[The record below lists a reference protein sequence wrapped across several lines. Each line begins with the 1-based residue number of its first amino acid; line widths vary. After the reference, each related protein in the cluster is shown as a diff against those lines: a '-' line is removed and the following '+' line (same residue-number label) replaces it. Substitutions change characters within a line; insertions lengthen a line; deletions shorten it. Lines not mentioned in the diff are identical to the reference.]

1 MKRNNIITTVVF
13 LVLVGALTVASMV
26 NPVRQYSETENRTL
40 AQLPKFSFKALFSE
54 NDDEKYTLKYE
65 EFITDQF
72 VFRDAWITV
81 KNYAELALGKKDSGG
96 VYFGKDGYLIEK
108 HELDKDRLESN
119 IEYLKALIDNAGSQ
133 YNVRV
138 LIAPTASLMLS
149 DKLPAFAPVW
159 NQEALLDRLAE
170 FEGFVDVRDILK
182 KHLLDT
188 PATDPDR
195 LYYRTDHHWTT
206 LGAYYAYFMLC
217 DSLGFDSTPFEEFTK
232 TVLSDE
238 FYGTL
243 ASKVNIK
250 TKPDVLYTLDTSLP
264 LSVTYNRGTPD
275 ERVTDT
281 LYELRHLDTRSKYSV
296 FLNENQP
303 MVEINTSNKNGRTLL
318 LIKDSYA
325 HCMVPMLVNNYENIL
340 ILDLRG
346 AKGGIISNFIPMF
359 EELGYSIDDIV
370 VLYNAENFTEDK
382 NLAWLAR

>member
-13 LVLVGALTVASMV
+13 CALIGTLTVASMV
-26 NPVRQYSETENRTL
+26 NPVREFSETENRTL
-40 AQLPKFSFKALFSE
+40 AQRPKFSFDALFAE
-54 NDDEKYTLKYE
+54 KDEDKYTLKYE

-72 VFRDAWITV
+72 VGRDAWITV

-108 HELDKDRLESN
+108 HEYDNAQLEAN
-119 IEYLKALIDNAGSQ
+119 IGYVKALLENTMNE

-138 LIAPTASLMLS
+138 LIAPTASLVLA

-159 NQEALLDRLAE
+159 DQATLLDKMGEL
-170 FEGFVDVRDILK
+170 EGFVDVREAFSSY
-182 KHLLDT
+182 LDGT
-188 PATDPDR
+188 ESPEQ

-206 LGAYYAYFMLC
+206 LGAYYAYAELC
-217 DSLGFDSTPFEEFTK
+217 TSLGFEATPYESFTK
-232 TVLSDE
+232 TVLSDG

-250 TKPDVLYTLDTSLP
+250 TEPDVLYTLDGDFSLT
-264 LSVTYNRGTPD
+264 VNYNNG
-275 ERVTDT
+275 EKITDT
-281 LYELRHLDTRSKYSV
+281 LYELSHLETKSKYSV

-303 MVEINTSNKNGRTLL
+303 MVEINTDNKNGKTLL

-325 HCMVPMLVNNYENIL
+325 HCMVPMLASNYENIL

-346 AKGGIISNFIPMF
+346 AKGGIVSNFIPMF
-359 EELGYSIDDIV
+359 TEKGYSIDDIV
-370 VLYNAENFTEDK
+370 ILYNAENFTEDK
-382 NLAWLAR
+382 NMAWLGR

>member
-1 MKRNNIITTVVF
+1 
-13 LVLVGALTVASMV
+13 
-26 NPVRQYSETENRTL
+26 
-40 AQLPKFSFKALFSE
+40 
-54 NDDEKYTLKYE
+54 
-65 EFITDQF
+65 
-72 VFRDAWITV
+72 
-81 KNYAELALGKKDSGG
+81 
-96 VYFGKDGYLIEK
+96 
-108 HELDKDRLESN
+108 
-119 IEYLKALIDNAGSQ
+119 
-133 YNVRV
+133 
-138 LIAPTASLMLS
+138 
-149 DKLPAFAPVW
+149 
-159 NQEALLDRLAE
+159 
-170 FEGFVDVRDILK
+170 
-182 KHLLDT
+182 
-188 PATDPDR
+188 
-195 LYYRTDHHWTT
+195 
-206 LGAYYAYFMLC
+206 MLC

>member
-26 NPVRQYSETENRTL
+26 NPVREYSETENRTL
-40 AQLPKFSFKALFSE
+40 AKLPEFSFKALFSE

-72 VFRDAWITV
+72 VFRDAWIAV

-96 VYFGKDGYLIEK
+96 VYFGNDGYLIEK
-108 HELDKDRLESN
+108 HELDKKQLEANIGFVKAFLENTQDR
-119 IEYLKALIDNAGSQ
+119 

-159 NQEALLDRLAE
+159 DQVAVLDRLAE
-170 FEGFVDVRDILK
+170 LDGFVDVRDIMG

-188 PATDPDR
+188 NATDPSQ

-206 LGAYYAYFMLC
+206 LGAYYAYVQLC
-217 DSLGFDSTPFEEFTK
+217 DSLGIEHTPLDKLTK
-232 TVLSDE
+232 KLLSDE

-250 TKPDVLYTLDTSLP
+250 TE
-264 LSVTYNRGTPD
+264 PD
-275 ERVTDT
+275 ELYALETDLKLKVVYNGDPSTETDT
-281 LYELRHLDTRSKYSV
+281 LYEMRHLDTRSKYSV

-303 MVEINTSNKNGRTLL
+303 MVEINTENKNGRTLL

-346 AKGGIISNFIPMF
+346 AKGGILSNFIPMF
-359 EELGYSIDDIV
+359 EDKGYSIDDIV

-382 NLAWLAR
+382 NLAWLGR